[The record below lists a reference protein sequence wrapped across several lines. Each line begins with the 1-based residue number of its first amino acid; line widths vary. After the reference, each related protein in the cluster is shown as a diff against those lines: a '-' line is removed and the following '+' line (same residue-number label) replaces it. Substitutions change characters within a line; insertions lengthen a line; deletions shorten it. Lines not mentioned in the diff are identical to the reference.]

1 MKEKLQNQRVDYQ
14 AGELDVDQVSKDPI
28 LQFQHWY
35 EQFEATSPKD
45 PNAFVLST
53 VDEEGKPH
61 SRVLLLKGVDKGGF
75 EFYTNYHSDKGQQL
89 AQNPFASMCFFW
101 SEQERQVR
109 VEGKVEKLAEQESTA
124 YFKSRPHGSQVGAW
138 VSPQSQAIDSRDI
151 LEERAA
157 MYSEKYK
164 DEVPRPPHWGGYRL
178 MPTRIEL
185 WQGRSSRLHDR
196 LLYEQDDRG
205 EWQIKRLAP

>member
-61 SRVLLLKGVDKGGF
+61 SRVLLLKGVDQGGF